1 MPKMTQEVQSSQK
14 KETGPDQTM
23 KVTKVMPAGLPFV
36 AAGAV
41 WFILALILP
50 VYKLLPLL
58 LCAAAAAVVLIL
70 LSRTRAAQIA
80 KLPPAPTVKVRAEE
94 LARKLDEYRD
104 QLTQHAGRLQDASV
118 AALARSIAKT
128 LDLIA
133 DEVERDPKDRNKVRK
148 LANHYASMLTGLTEK
163 YIQLEAQTAAA
174 SDGENITGAMA
185 QIREGL
191 SGADEALKKLLDD
204 LFSDDAM
211 EVSADIT
218 VLEQLLKT
226 EGSENK
232 MDFSGLDM

>member
-1 MPKMTQEVQSSQK
+1 MS
-14 KETGPDQTM
+14 KE
-23 KVTKVMPAGLPFV
+23 KVMPAGLPFV
-36 AAGAV
+36 SAGAV

-50 VYKLLPLL
+50 VYKIWALIVCLI
-58 LCAAAAAVVLIL
+58 AAAAALIL
-70 LSRTRAAQIA
+70 LSRRRAAQIA

-94 LARKLDEYRD
+94 LAKKLDVCRD
-104 QLTQHAGRLQDASV
+104 QLIAQAGRLQDPSV
-118 AALARSIAKT
+118 AVTVQSLAKT
-128 LDLIA
+128 LNLIA

-148 LANHYASMLTGLTEK
+148 LANHYAAMLTDLTEK

-174 SDGENITGAMA
+174 DGANITGAMT

-191 SGADEALKKLLDD
+191 SGADDALKKLLDD

>member
-1 MPKMTQEVQSSQK
+1 MS
-14 KETGPDQTM
+14 KE
-23 KVTKVMPAGLPFV
+23 KVLPAGLPFV
-36 AAGAV
+36 TFGAV
-41 WFILALILP
+41 WFVLALILP
-50 VYKLLPLL
+50 VYKIWALIV
-58 LCAAAAAVVLIL
+58 CIIAAAAVMIL
-70 LSRTRAAQIA
+70 LSRKRAAQIA
-80 KLPPAPTVKVRAEE
+80 KLPPVPTVKVRAEE
-94 LARKLDEYRD
+94 LAKKLDVCRD
-104 QLTQHAGRLQDASV
+104 QLTEQAGRLKDSSV
-118 AALARSIAKT
+118 AATVRSLAKT

-148 LANHYASMLTGLTEK
+148 LANHYAAMLTGLTEK
-163 YIQLEAQTAAA
+163 YIQLEAQTSAA
-174 SDGENITGAMA
+174 SEGENINGAMT

>member
-1 MPKMTQEVQSSQK
+1 MS
-14 KETGPDQTM
+14 KE
-23 KVTKVMPAGLPFV
+23 KVMPAGLPFLS
-36 AAGAV
+36 AGAA
-41 WFILALILP
+41 WFVLALILP
-50 VYKLLPLL
+50 VYKIWALIA
-58 LCAAAAAVVLIL
+58 CIIAAAAVLIL
-70 LSRTRAAQIA
+70 LSRKRAAQIA

-94 LARKLDEYRD
+94 LAKKLDVCRD
-104 QLTQHAGRLQDASV
+104 QLTAQAGRLQDPSV
-118 AALARSIAKT
+118 TATVRSLAKT

-148 LANHYASMLTGLTEK
+148 LANHYGSMLTDLTEK
-163 YIQLEAQTAAA
+163 YIQLEAQTSAVSEGA
-174 SDGENITGAMA
+174 NITGAMT

>member
-1 MPKMTQEVQSSQK
+1 MS
-14 KETGPDQTM
+14 KE
-23 KVTKVMPAGLPFV
+23 KVLPAGLPF
-36 AAGAV
+36 ASAGAA

-50 VYKLLPLL
+50 VYKIWALIV
-58 LCAAAAAVVLIL
+58 CIIIAAAVLIL
-70 LSRTRAAQIA
+70 LSHKRAAQIA
-80 KLPPAPTVKVRAEE
+80 KLPPVPTVKVRAEE
-94 LARKLDEYRD
+94 LAKKLDVCRD
-104 QLTQHAGRLQDASV
+104 QLIKQSGRLQDPSV
-118 AALARSIAKT
+118 AATVRSLSKT

-148 LANHYASMLTGLTEK
+148 LANHYAAMLTDLTEK
-163 YIQLEAQTAAA
+163 YIQLEAQTSAA
-174 SDGENITGAMA
+174 SEGENINGAMT

>member
-1 MPKMTQEVQSSQK
+1 MS
-14 KETGPDQTM
+14 KE
-23 KVTKVMPAGLPFV
+23 KVMPAGLPFLS
-36 AAGAV
+36 AGAV
-41 WFILALILP
+41 WFVLALILP
-50 VYKLLPLL
+50 VYKVWALIV
-58 LCAAAAAVVLIL
+58 CIIAAAAVVIL
-70 LSRTRAAQIA
+70 LSRKRAAQIA

-94 LARKLDEYRD
+94 LAKKLDVCRD
-104 QLTQHAGRLQDASV
+104 QLTEQSGRLKDSSV
-118 AALARSIAKT
+118 AATVRSLAKT

-148 LANHYASMLTGLTEK
+148 LANHYAAMLTGLAEK
-163 YIQLEAQTAAA
+163 YIQLEAQTSAV
-174 SDGENITGAMA
+174 SEGENISGAMT

>member
-1 MPKMTQEVQSSQK
+1 MS
-14 KETGPDQTM
+14 KE
-23 KVTKVMPAGLPFV
+23 KVMPAGLPFLS
-36 AAGAV
+36 AGAV
-41 WFILALILP
+41 WFVLALILP
-50 VYKLLPLL
+50 VYKVWALIV
-58 LCAAAAAVVLIL
+58 CIIAAAAVVIL
-70 LSRTRAAQIA
+70 LSRKRAAQIA

-94 LARKLDEYRD
+94 LAKKLDVCRV
-104 QLTQHAGRLQDASV
+104 QLTEQAGRLKDSSV
-118 AALARSIAKT
+118 AATVRSLAKT

-148 LANHYASMLTGLTEK
+148 LANHYAAMLTGLTEK
-163 YIQLEAQTAAA
+163 YIQLEAQTSAV
-174 SDGENITGAMA
+174 SEGENISGAMT